1 METFSLEN
9 CLKQSCFQ
17 QKQLL
22 VCSRK
27 WDSNILAIRLHV
39 FCKTDL
45 TCFASLNRIKHS
57 RDSKKILV
65 HVSHWVR
72 STTLINQFRVFII
85 TWVEFDANN
94 FFSSSDVESFSVS
107 FDIRKHPDETA
118 YFIQNS
124 WERVPN
130 DLQKIMDWGMLDDVV
145 VLSSSVNA
153 VFGFRI

>member
-1 METFSLEN
+1 M
-9 CLKQSCFQ
+9 
-17 QKQLL
+17 
-22 VCSRK
+22 
-27 WDSNILAIRLHV
+27 
-39 FCKTDL
+39 
-45 TCFASLNRIKHS
+45 
-57 RDSKKILV
+57 
-65 HVSHWVR
+65 
-72 STTLINQFRVFII
+72 
-85 TWVEFDANN
+85 EFDANN

-107 FDIRKHPDETA
+107 FDIRKQPDETA